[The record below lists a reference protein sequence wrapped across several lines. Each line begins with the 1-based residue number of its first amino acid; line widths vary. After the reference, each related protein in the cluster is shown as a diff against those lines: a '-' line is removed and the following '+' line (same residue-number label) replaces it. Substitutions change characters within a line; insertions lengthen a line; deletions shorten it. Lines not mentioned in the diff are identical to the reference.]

1 MSVPDEIESAF
12 DLKEAV
18 KARLLKSGAWREI
31 QAKLRS
37 EVFHA
42 VNDESVSAPEK
53 GDELTLATD
62 LIMDFM
68 HALRMDNSTSVF
80 TEESG
85 ASVERGGR
93 IDRSQLGVSLGL
105 DVIDNQGDVPLLL
118 IIIQNLLAQKK
129 TREIHYN
136 TAMMTQQEF

>member
-1 MSVPDEIESAF
+1 MSVPDEIESTF
-12 DLKEAV
+12 DLKEAG

-42 VNDESVSAPEK
+42 VNDDSISAPEK
-53 GDELTLATD
+53 GDEINLAID
-62 LIMDFM
+62 LILDFM
-68 HALRMDNSTSVF
+68 HALKMDSSKSVF

-85 ASVERGGR
+85 ASLERGGR

-105 DVIDNQGDVPLLL
+105 DIIDNQGDVPLLL
-118 IIIQNLLAQKK
+118 IVIQSLLAQKK
-129 TREIHYN
+129 TREVHYN
-136 TAMMTQQEF
+136 TAMLTQQEF